1 MVNIVACEAAY
12 VAIGVVGIVKDDVPC
27 QVASKAR
34 DIHFLRGPIRG
45 IEDLGLAAAFRMCF
59 ARAVAIFAADPV
71 SAMRWNR
78 LGMRIVGKTRDGL
91 FVATG
96 ANIVAYEILRPRI
109 FRLGGGAH
117 YRRAQQQQQTNSQSR
132 QLSEPLT
139 SW

>member
-96 ANIVAYEILRPRI
+96 ANIRFDVMIGGFYRV
-109 FRLGGGAH
+109 FRGVGALQQHGGKSNAR
-117 YRRAQQQQQTNSQSR
+117 RRAAG
-132 QLSEPLT
+132 LSK
-139 SW
+139 